1 MRLKPNTNKRER
13 PTQTQEPP
21 ARSPRPESSPS
32 TQRDRRF
39 RRPAWALKTIKRGRQ
54 SCRACTTYEVAE
66 SLDKNVIRRIKSSRK
81 DNKYNTHD
89 ILSAWRAYIRR
100 TRQYL
105 VADQREKGTK
115 RRCNAPNLP
124 PPRKKT
130 ASESWVSGFKQKQAS
145 SVNAPLSN
153 SLDIVGSS
161 RPPAGQH
168 YPIRPIQL
176 STTFLNG
183 SSRFYRLLTRACL
196 SFFRLARPASTKEIS
211 ALDHETIAHKRPRN
225 GYPLTHQPAT
235 YINQSHRTK
244 HRQNASPGIPM
255 VCVRTTTCKR
265 FLLFS
270 PPQFFF
276 DKTNQS
282 GKSGERGSF
291 PRGENYY

>member
-1 MRLKPNTNKRER
+1 M
-13 PTQTQEPP
+13 
-21 ARSPRPESSPS
+21 
-32 TQRDRRF
+32 
-39 RRPAWALKTIKRGRQ
+39 
-54 SCRACTTYEVAE
+54 
-66 SLDKNVIRRIKSSRK
+66 IRRIKSSRK

-235 YINQSHRTK
+235 YINQSHTPELNIAKMHPRGSPWCACGQLRANDFCYFHHHSFFLIKQIKAAKVVSGVLFRAGKTTTDTTPAFNLSPTTYFLLYFF
-244 HRQNASPGIPM
+244 HPCMSRRVRPPQPASGGPG
-255 VCVRTTTCKR
+255 VRTLKAGT
-265 FLLFS
+265 
-270 PPQFFF
+270 
-276 DKTNQS
+276 
-282 GKSGERGSF
+282 
-291 PRGENYY
+291 